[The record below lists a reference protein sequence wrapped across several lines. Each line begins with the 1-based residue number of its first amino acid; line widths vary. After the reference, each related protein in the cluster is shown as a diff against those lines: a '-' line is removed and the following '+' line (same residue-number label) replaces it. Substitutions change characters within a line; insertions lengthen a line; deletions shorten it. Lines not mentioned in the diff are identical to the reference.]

1 MGRGE
6 EVTLVLG
13 DVEGKG
19 PRLVL
24 GLAVVDKLGL
34 GEVEIV
40 EGRDSVGERDADV
53 EEEWEEE
60 VEGVRDADV
69 VEEREEEGEEVET
82 REKISVEAG
91 DFVPH
96 SD

>member
-1 MGRGE
+1 M
-6 EVTLVLG
+6 LG

-40 EGRDSVGERDADV
+40 EGRDSVGESDADV
-53 EEEWEEE
+53 EEE
-60 VEGVRDADV
+60 
-69 VEEREEEGEEVET
+69 REDDGEEVET
-82 REKISVEAG
+82 REKIGVEAG
-91 DFVPH
+91 VFVPH

>member
-24 GLAVVDKLGL
+24 GLAVDDMLGL
-34 GEVEIV
+34 GEVEMV
-40 EGRDSVGERDADV
+40 EGGDSVGESDADVEAEREEEMEGVRDADV
-53 EEEWEEE
+53 EEE
-60 VEGVRDADV
+60 
-69 VEEREEEGEEVET
+69 REDDGEEVET

-91 DFVPH
+91 EFVPH